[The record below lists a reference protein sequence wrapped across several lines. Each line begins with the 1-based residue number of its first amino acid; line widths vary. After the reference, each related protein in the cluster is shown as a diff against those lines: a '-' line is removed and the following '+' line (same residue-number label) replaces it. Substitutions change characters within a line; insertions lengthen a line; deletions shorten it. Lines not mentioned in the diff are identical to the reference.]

1 MQIQV
6 RTDNNIHGSVG
17 LIDEV
22 ESELT
27 VSLGRFGNQITRI
40 EAHLSDA
47 NGPKSTGDDKSCLLE
62 ARLAGR
68 QPLVVSHQAAT
79 VRLAI
84 DGASE
89 KLRRALDKMLGKLS
103 DRKGRESFG
112 NEDGVDEGDVD
123 S

>member
-6 RTDNNIHGSVG
+6 RTDNNIHGSAG

-27 VSLGRFGNQITRI
+27 DTLGRFGSQITRI
-40 EAHLSDA
+40 EAHLRDV
-47 NGPKSTGDDKSCLLE
+47 NGPKTTGDDKSCLLE

-68 QPLVVSHQAAT
+68 QPLVVSHEAAT

-89 KLRRALDKMLGKLS
+89 KLERALDKLLGKLS

-112 NEDGVDEGDVD
+112 DGSTESD